1 MIHRS
6 SRQTETGHWK
16 TSMIAIKLCWP
27 MLALCYMCQ
36 RTTSYTQISGKQF
49 QIVNGVRS
57 GSGEGTTH
65 TARNMADCA
74 LMCANVESCS
84 NFNFGSYQCELMS
97 AAASCRTNATEW
109 IHGHYL
115 TSKYQKG
122 SQKPPQNLK
131 AGCAKYI
138 FTLQRFF

>member
-27 MLALCYMCQ
+27 MWALCYMWH
-36 RTTSYTQISGKQF
+36 RTTAYTQIRGKTF

-65 TARNMADCA
+65 TARSMVECA

-84 NFNFGSYQCELMS
+84 NFNFVSGQCELLS
-97 AAASCRTNATEW
+97 VTAYCRANTTEW

-115 TSKYQKG
+115 TGKYHKA
-122 SQKPPQNLK
+122 SQKPLN
-131 AGCAKYI
+131 
-138 FTLQRFF
+138 